1 MIIMKT
7 LYKLLLLLLF
17 IAGALPAR
25 TQDIGFSQYYD
36 QPFQRNPAL
45 AGIFTG
51 DIRVVGSF
59 RNQWQSVTVP
69 YQTFGVSGELKVPMD
84 FITGDNFTIGLQM
97 IRDVAGTS
105 RYSTTQAMPAI
116 NYSFPLSQESNS
128 YLSIGFMGGW
138 RQQKFDP
145 EKLTL
150 NDQFVPM
157 SNGTFIILPASR
169 QLFTHTVASYLDFS
183 TGISYNGAIRDA
195 DYYIGGA
202 MFHLVNPTVKFVDT
216 TNVQLHK
223 KLTLNFGLSAP
234 LGEYDEL
241 EVYGDYFQ
249 QYNEKYKKIG
259 IKSIQAGLM
268 LNHILSFS
276 EEEQKSFTVGMLY
289 RLDDAIIPVVKLE
302 MNSFVIGLSYDVNI
316 SKLVSASQHRGGLEL
331 ALSYKKGFN
340 YRNGEL
346 RQTICP
352 RFGRRSSY

>member
-1 MIIMKT
+1 MKT
-7 LYKLLLLLLF
+7 LYKAIFFMLF
-17 IAGALPAR
+17 MCWQALPAH
-25 TQDIGFSQYYD
+25 TQDVGFSQYYD

-69 YQTFGVSGELKVPMD
+69 YQTFGISGELKLPMD
-84 FITGDNFTIGLQM
+84 FITGDNVTVGLQM
-97 IRDVAGTS
+97 VRDVAGTS
-105 RYSTTQAMPAI
+105 RYSTTQAMPAL

-128 YLSIGFMGGW
+128 FLSVGVMGGW

-157 SNGTFIILPASR
+157 SNGTFIILPGSR
-169 QLFTHTVASYLDFS
+169 QVFTHSVASYFDIS
-183 TGISYNGAIRDA
+183 AGISYNGTVRDA
-195 DYYIGGA
+195 DYYIGAG
-202 MFHLVNPTVKFVDT
+202 MFHLVNPGVRFVNDT
-216 TNVQLHK
+216 IQLYK
-223 KLTLNFGLSAP
+223 KLTFNFGLSAP
-234 LGEYDEL
+234 LGENDEL
-241 EVYGDYFQ
+241 EIYGDFFR
-249 QYNEKYKKIG
+249 QYDDKYRKIG

-268 LNHILSFS
+268 FNHILSFS
-276 EEEQKSFTVGMLY
+276 EEEQKSITVGMLY

-302 MNSFVIGLSYDVNI
+302 LNSFVVGVSYDVNI
-316 SKLVSASQHRGGLEL
+316 SKLVAASNHRGGIEL

-352 RFGRRSSY
+352 RFGRRSFY